1 MQIRPLK
8 VITINFM
15 KQSKPQHWN
24 QTASLIDNLINN
36 ANINAEHQASPTR
49 TRPNHCKLIKN
60 QRYHL
65 SPAEKL
71 IEEMPSH
78 QMEKIYYKSFTMDL
92 EPEMPVE
99 QLPPNQKGATKH
111 RNRKNANIIT
121 IVILLSIFP
130 PYKITPASSKK
141 SEK

>member
-8 VITINFM
+8 MIIINFI

-36 ANINAEHQASPTR
+36 ANINAEHQAIPTR

-60 QRYHL
+60 QKHQL

-71 IEEMPSH
+71 IEEMPSP
-78 QMEKIYYKSFTMDL
+78 QLEKIYYKSCTMDL
-92 EPEMPVE
+92 EKSLEPVMPAE
-99 QLPPNQKGATKH
+99 QQPPNPEGSHQT
-111 RNRKNANIIT
+111 
-121 IVILLSIFP
+121 
-130 PYKITPASSKK
+130 
-141 SEK
+141 